1 MKLYLIFLINLFNS
15 CSIPKIDKISIEQ
28 ALSMSGE
35 NRGEL
40 ENILKHYQNNPK
52 QLTASQSLI
61 RNMKSC
67 FSGFFKMVYQI
78 RSIIF

>member
-1 MKLYLIFLINLFNS
+1 
-15 CSIPKIDKISIEQ
+15 
-28 ALSMSGE
+28 MSGE

-52 QLTASQSLI
+52 QLTASQFLI

-67 FSGFFKMVYQI
+67 FSGFFRMVYQI
-78 RSIIF
+78 RSIIFLYLIDRMNRSHFRLRIQERHSGPLEGAL